1 MDTKKRSW
9 AKSIVWRVIG
19 ILLLGLIAYLITG
32 DLTEMTLIT
41 VLFHGIRLVLYYYH
55 ERTWERIAWGKVKH
69 PLAGIPVKQPLA
81 PKDMDIV
88 VERLRE
94 LGYVE

>member
-1 MDTKKRSW
+1 MDTKERSW

-19 ILLLGLIAYLITG
+19 ILLLGMIAYLITG
-32 DLTEMTLIT
+32 NLTEMTLIT
-41 VLFHGIRLVLYYYH
+41 ILFHGIRLVLYYYH
-55 ERTWERIAWGKVKH
+55 ERAWERVDWGKMKH
-69 PLAGIPVKQPLA
+69 PLAEIPMNQPLA
-81 PKDMDIV
+81 PDDMQTI